1 MQLKLKDNTLRPA
14 PFPGGGSLFVW
25 QLSKIIQLYDDPSF
39 LTKSSG
45 NLAKVLLD
53 IKLHFVLSLTIASM
67 WERMRKMNAVKKI
80 YCRIFQLG
88 MRIAL
93 PFLPYREPK
102 LIEGVGGVP
111 QVLREHHIDCV
122 MLVTDAGVHGLGL
135 TAHLEEELKAAN
147 IRCVVYDG
155 TVANPTVANVEQARM
170 LYLENSCQGL
180 IAFGGGSSM
189 DCAKAVGARI
199 VRPKKP
205 LAKMEGLLHVMHRLP
220 LLIAVPTTAGTGSET
235 TLAAVITDEKI
246 HHKYPINDFS
256 LIPHYA
262 VLDPDV
268 TLNLPR
274 QLTATTGMDALTHAV
289 EAYIGRSTT
298 KGTRAAAIEA
308 VQLIFANLP
317 EAYYNGHNREAR
329 ANMLRAAYL
338 AGTAF
343 TKSYVGYVHAV
354 AHSLG
359 GRYGIAHGL
368 ANSVLLPVVLKAY
381 GSTAWKK
388 LAELA
393 RASGVSQST
402 SDEEAAKAFIDYI
415 DAMNAAMDIPE
426 TLPGI
431 RTEDIPQLARYADH
445 EANPLYPVPVLWGPD
460 QLEEMYKQVQEVST
474 HDGNGN
480 SNHSQTAA

>member
-1 MQLKLKDNTLRPA
+1 MNVLK
-14 PFPGGGSLFVW
+14 
-25 QLSKIIQLYDDPSF
+25 
-39 LTKSSG
+39 
-45 NLAKVLLD
+45 KV
-53 IKLHFVLSLTIASM
+53 F
-67 WERMRKMNAVKKI
+67 
-80 YCRIFQLG
+80 CRVFQAG

-93 PFLPYREPK
+93 PFLPYREPE
-102 LIEGVGGVP
+102 LIRGVGGVP
-111 QVLREHHIDCV
+111 AVLRAHDIDCV
-122 MLVTDAGVHGLGL
+122 MLVTDAGVRGLGL
-135 TAHLEEELKAAN
+135 TAHLEELLKAAHV
-147 IRCVVYDG
+147 RCVVYDG

-170 LYLENSCQGL
+170 LYLENGCQGL

-189 DCAKAVGARI
+189 DCAKALGARI
-199 VRPKKP
+199 VRPNKP
-205 LAKMEGLLHVMHRLP
+205 LARMEGLLQVLRRLP

-235 TLAAVITDEKI
+235 TLAAVITDEKL
-246 HHKYPINDFS
+246 HHKYPINDFA

-268 TLNLPR
+268 TLGLPPH
-274 QLTATTGMDALTHAV
+274 LTATTGMDALTHAV

-317 EAYYNGHNREAR
+317 EAYFNGHNRDAR

-381 GSTAWKK
+381 GPAAWKK

-393 RASGVSQST
+393 RAAGVSSAA
-402 SDEEAAKAFIDYI
+402 SDEEAAKAFIDAI
-415 DAMNAAMDIPE
+415 EAMNAAMDIPE

-431 RTEDIPQLARYADH
+431 LTEDIPQLARYADH
-445 EANPLYPVPVLWGPD
+445 EANPLYPVPVLWGP
-460 QLEEMYKQVQEVST
+460 EELQKMYELVQEVPG
-474 HDGNGN
+474 HDAKRNRD
-480 SNHSQTAA
+480 HTDTAA

>member
-1 MQLKLKDNTLRPA
+1 MNPLR
-14 PFPGGGSLFVW
+14 
-25 QLSKIIQLYDDPSF
+25 
-39 LTKSSG
+39 
-45 NLAKVLLD
+45 KV
-53 IKLHFVLSLTIASM
+53 
-67 WERMRKMNAVKKI
+67 
-80 YCRIFQLG
+80 YCRTYQLAFR
-88 MRIAL
+88 MAL

-102 LIEGVGGVP
+102 LLDGVQGLADLLVSRHIH
-111 QVLREHHIDCV
+111 QVL
-122 MLVTDAGVHGLGL
+122 LVTDRGILSHDLTRPLQDALAEAYIGVSLF
-135 TAHLEEELKAAN
+135 A
-147 IRCVVYDG
+147 D
-155 TVANPTVANVEQARM
+155 TVANPTVANVEAARERYLADGCQAI
-170 LYLENSCQGL
+170 

-189 DCAKAVGARI
+189 DCAKACGARI
-199 VRPKKP
+199 ARPGRQ
-205 LAKMEGLLHVMHRLP
+205 LDQMEGLLHVMRRLP

-235 TLAAVITDEKI
+235 TLAAVITDEKT

-262 VLDPDV
+262 VLEPDV
-268 TLNLPR
+268 TLNLPP

-308 VQLIFANLP
+308 VRLIAENLP

-368 ANSVLLPVVLKAY
+368 ANSVLLPIVLKAY
-381 GSTAWKK
+381 GSAAWKK

-393 RASGVSQST
+393 RAAGLTQST
-402 SDEEAAKAFIDYI
+402 NDEEAAKEFIDYI
-415 DAMNAAMDIPE
+415 DAMNAAMGIPE

-431 RTEDIPQLARYADH
+431 RTEDIPHLARYADH

-460 QLEEMYKQVQEVST
+460 QLEEMYRKVQEVT
-474 HDGNGN
+474 VHDGKRD
-480 SNHSQTAA
+480 SKHSKTAA

>member
-1 MQLKLKDNTLRPA
+1 MNVLK
-14 PFPGGGSLFVW
+14 
-25 QLSKIIQLYDDPSF
+25 
-39 LTKSSG
+39 
-45 NLAKVLLD
+45 KV
-53 IKLHFVLSLTIASM
+53 F
-67 WERMRKMNAVKKI
+67 
-80 YCRIFQLG
+80 CRVFQAG

-93 PFLPYREPK
+93 PFLPYREPE
-102 LIEGVGGVP
+102 LIRGVGGVP
-111 QVLREHHIDCV
+111 AVLRAHDIDCV

-135 TAHLEEELKAAN
+135 TAHLEELLKAAH

-170 LYLENSCQGL
+170 LYLENGCQGL

-189 DCAKAVGARI
+189 DCAKALGARI
-199 VRPKKP
+199 VRPNKP
-205 LAKMEGLLHVMHRLP
+205 LARMEGLLQVLRRLP

-246 HHKYPINDFS
+246 HHKYPINDFA

-268 TLNLPR
+268 TLGLPPH
-274 QLTATTGMDALTHAV
+274 LTATTGMDALTHAV

-317 EAYYNGHNREAR
+317 EAYFNGHDRDAR

-381 GSTAWKK
+381 GPAAWKK

-393 RASGVSQST
+393 RAAGVSSAA
-402 SDEEAAKAFIDYI
+402 SDEEAAKAFIEAI
-415 DAMNAAMDIPE
+415 EAMNAAMDIPE

-431 RTEDIPQLARYADH
+431 LSEDIPQLARYADH
-445 EANPLYPVPVLWGPD
+445 EANPLYPVPVLWGP
-460 QLEEMYKQVQEVST
+460 EELQKMYELVQEAPG
-474 HDGNGN
+474 HDAKRDR
-480 SNHSQTAA
+480 NHTDTAA

>member
-1 MQLKLKDNTLRPA
+1 MNVLK
-14 PFPGGGSLFVW
+14 
-25 QLSKIIQLYDDPSF
+25 
-39 LTKSSG
+39 
-45 NLAKVLLD
+45 KV
-53 IKLHFVLSLTIASM
+53 F
-67 WERMRKMNAVKKI
+67 
-80 YCRIFQLG
+80 CRVFQAG

-93 PFLPYREPK
+93 PFLPYREPE
-102 LIEGVGGVP
+102 LIRGVGGVP
-111 QVLREHHIDCV
+111 AVLRAHDIDCV

-135 TAHLEEELKAAN
+135 TAHLEELLKAAH

-170 LYLENSCQGL
+170 LYLENGCQGL

-189 DCAKAVGARI
+189 DCAKALGARI
-199 VRPKKP
+199 VRPNKP
-205 LAKMEGLLHVMHRLP
+205 LARMEGLLQVLRRLP

-235 TLAAVITDEKI
+235 TLAAVITDEKL
-246 HHKYPINDFS
+246 HHKYPINDFA

-268 TLNLPR
+268 TLGLPPH
-274 QLTATTGMDALTHAV
+274 LTATTGMDALTHAV

-317 EAYYNGHNREAR
+317 EAYFNGHDRDAR

-381 GSTAWKK
+381 GPAAWKK

-393 RASGVSQST
+393 RAAGVSSAA
-402 SDEEAAKAFIDYI
+402 SDEEAAKAFIDAME
-415 DAMNAAMDIPE
+415 AMNAAMDIPE

-431 RTEDIPQLARYADH
+431 LTEDIPQLARYADH
-445 EANPLYPVPVLWGPD
+445 EANPLYPVPVLWGP
-460 QLEEMYKQVQEVST
+460 EELQKMYELVQEVPG
-474 HDGNGN
+474 HDAKRNRD
-480 SNHSQTAA
+480 HTDTAA

>member
-1 MQLKLKDNTLRPA
+1 MNVLK
-14 PFPGGGSLFVW
+14 
-25 QLSKIIQLYDDPSF
+25 
-39 LTKSSG
+39 
-45 NLAKVLLD
+45 KV
-53 IKLHFVLSLTIASM
+53 
-67 WERMRKMNAVKKI
+67 
-80 YCRIFQLG
+80 YCRVFQTG
-88 MRIAL
+88 MRLAL
-93 PFLPYREPK
+93 PFLPYREPQ
-102 LIEGVGGVP
+102 LIHGVGGVAE
-111 QVLREHHIDCV
+111 VLRSHDIGCV

-135 TAHLEEELKAAN
+135 TAHLEELLKAAG
-147 IRCVVYDG
+147 IRCVVYDR
-155 TVANPTVANVEQARM
+155 TVANPTVANVEEARA
-170 LYLENSCQGL
+170 LYLEQGCQGL

-189 DCAKAVGARI
+189 DCAKALGARI
-199 VRPKKP
+199 VRPKKA
-205 LAKMEGLLHVMHRLP
+205 LNRMEGLLHVMRRLP

-235 TLAAVITDEKI
+235 TLAAVITDEKT

-268 TLNLPR
+268 TLGLPP

-298 KGTRAAAIEA
+298 RGTRAAAVEA
-308 VQLIFANLP
+308 VRLIFANLP
-317 EAYYNGHNREAR
+317 EAYFNGHDREAR

-368 ANSVLLPVVLKAY
+368 ANSVLLPVVLRAY
-381 GSTAWKK
+381 GPAAWKK
-388 LAELA
+388 LARLA
-393 RASGVSQST
+393 RAAGVSDAA
-402 SDEEAAKAFIDYI
+402 SDQEAAETFIACI
-415 DAMNAAMDIPE
+415 EGMNAAMDIPE

-431 RTEDIPQLARYADH
+431 RSEDIPQLERYADH

-460 QLEEMYKQVQEVST
+460 QLAEMYKKVQEVAT
-474 HDGNGN
+474 DDRTGDPE
-480 SNHSQTAA
+480 HSDTAA

>member
-1 MQLKLKDNTLRPA
+1 MNVLK
-14 PFPGGGSLFVW
+14 
-25 QLSKIIQLYDDPSF
+25 
-39 LTKSSG
+39 
-45 NLAKVLLD
+45 KV
-53 IKLHFVLSLTIASM
+53 F
-67 WERMRKMNAVKKI
+67 
-80 YCRIFQLG
+80 CRVFQTG

-93 PFLPYREPK
+93 PFLPYREPE
-102 LIEGVGGVP
+102 LIRGVGGVP
-111 QVLREHHIDCV
+111 AVLRAHDIDCV

-135 TAHLEEELKAAN
+135 TAHLEELLKAAH

-170 LYLENSCQGL
+170 LYLENGCQGL

-189 DCAKAVGARI
+189 DCAKALGARI
-199 VRPKKP
+199 VRPNKP
-205 LAKMEGLLHVMHRLP
+205 LARMEGLLQVLRRLP

-246 HHKYPINDFS
+246 HHKYPINDFA

-268 TLNLPR
+268 TLGLPPH
-274 QLTATTGMDALTHAV
+274 LTATTGMDALTHAV

-317 EAYYNGHNREAR
+317 EAYFNGHDRDAR

-381 GSTAWKK
+381 GPAAWKK

-393 RASGVSQST
+393 RAAGVSSAA
-402 SDEEAAKAFIDYI
+402 SDEEASKAFIDAI
-415 DAMNAAMDIPE
+415 EAMNAAMDIPE

-431 RTEDIPQLARYADH
+431 LSEDIPQLARYADH
-445 EANPLYPVPVLWGPD
+445 EANPLYPVPVLWGP
-460 QLEEMYKQVQEVST
+460 EELQKMYELVQEAPG
-474 HDGNGN
+474 HDAKRDPD
-480 SNHSQTAA
+480 HTDTAA

>member
-1 MQLKLKDNTLRPA
+1 MNVLK
-14 PFPGGGSLFVW
+14 
-25 QLSKIIQLYDDPSF
+25 
-39 LTKSSG
+39 
-45 NLAKVLLD
+45 KV
-53 IKLHFVLSLTIASM
+53 F
-67 WERMRKMNAVKKI
+67 
-80 YCRIFQLG
+80 CRVFQAG

-93 PFLPYREPK
+93 PFLPYREPE
-102 LIEGVGGVP
+102 LIRGVGGVP
-111 QVLREHHIDCV
+111 AVLRAHDIDCV

-135 TAHLEEELKAAN
+135 TAHLEELLKAAH

-170 LYLENSCQGL
+170 LYLENGCQGL

-189 DCAKAVGARI
+189 DCAKALGARI
-199 VRPKKP
+199 VRPNKP
-205 LAKMEGLLHVMHRLP
+205 LARMEGLLQVLRRLP

-246 HHKYPINDFS
+246 HHKYPINDFA

-268 TLNLPR
+268 TLGLPPH
-274 QLTATTGMDALTHAV
+274 LTATTGMDALTHAV

-317 EAYYNGHNREAR
+317 EAYFNGHDRDAR

-381 GSTAWKK
+381 GPAAWKK

-393 RASGVSQST
+393 RAVGVSSAAR
-402 SDEEAAKAFIDYI
+402 DEEAAKAFIEAI
-415 DAMNAAMDIPE
+415 EAMNAAMDIPE

-431 RTEDIPQLARYADH
+431 LSEDIPQLARYADH
-445 EANPLYPVPVLWGPD
+445 EANPLYPVPVLWGP
-460 QLEEMYKQVQEVST
+460 EELQKMYELVQEAPG
-474 HDGNGN
+474 HDAKRDRD
-480 SNHSQTAA
+480 HTDTAA

>member
-1 MQLKLKDNTLRPA
+1 
-14 PFPGGGSLFVW
+14 
-25 QLSKIIQLYDDPSF
+25 
-39 LTKSSG
+39 
-45 NLAKVLLD
+45 
-53 IKLHFVLSLTIASM
+53 
-67 WERMRKMNAVKKI
+67 MNVVKKI
-80 YCRIFQLG
+80 YCRVFQLG

-93 PFLPYREPK
+93 PFLPYREPE
-102 LIEGVGGVP
+102 LIQGVNGVP
-111 QVLREHHIDCV
+111 AVLRRHAIDCV

-135 TAHLEEELKAAN
+135 TAHLEELLKASH
-147 IRCVVYDG
+147 IRCVVYDR
-155 TVANPTVANVEQARM
+155 TVANPTVANVEEARA
-170 LYLENSCQGL
+170 LYLEKGCQGL

-205 LAKMEGLLHVMHRLP
+205 LNKMEGLLHVLHRLP
-220 LLIAVPTTAGTGSET
+220 MLIAVPTTAGTGSET
-235 TLAAVITDEKI
+235 TLAAVITDEKT

-262 VLDPDV
+262 VLEPDV
-268 TLNLPR
+268 TLNLPP

-308 VQLIFANLP
+308 VRLIAENLP

-368 ANSVLLPVVLKAY
+368 ANSVLLPIVLKAY
-381 GSTAWKK
+381 GSAAWKT

-393 RASGVSQST
+393 RAAGLTQST
-402 SDEEAAKAFIDYI
+402 NDEEAAKEFIDYI
-415 DAMNAAMDIPE
+415 DAMNAAMGIPE

-460 QLEEMYKQVQEVST
+460 QLEEMYRKVQEVT
-474 HDGNGN
+474 VHDGKRD
-480 SNHSQTAA
+480 SKHSKTAA

>member
-1 MQLKLKDNTLRPA
+1 MNVLK
-14 PFPGGGSLFVW
+14 
-25 QLSKIIQLYDDPSF
+25 
-39 LTKSSG
+39 
-45 NLAKVLLD
+45 KV
-53 IKLHFVLSLTIASM
+53 F
-67 WERMRKMNAVKKI
+67 
-80 YCRIFQLG
+80 CRVFQAG

-93 PFLPYREPK
+93 PFLPYREPE
-102 LIEGVGGVP
+102 LIRGVGGVP
-111 QVLREHHIDCV
+111 AVLRAHDIDCV
-122 MLVTDAGVHGLGL
+122 MLVTDAGVRGLGL
-135 TAHLEEELKAAN
+135 TAHLEELLKAAH

-170 LYLENSCQGL
+170 LYLENGCQGL

-189 DCAKAVGARI
+189 DCAKALGARI
-199 VRPKKP
+199 VRPNKP
-205 LAKMEGLLHVMHRLP
+205 LARMEGLLQVLRRLP

-246 HHKYPINDFS
+246 HHKYPINDFA

-268 TLNLPR
+268 TLGLPPH
-274 QLTATTGMDALTHAV
+274 LTATTGMDALTHAV

-317 EAYYNGHNREAR
+317 EAYFNGHDRDAR

-381 GSTAWKK
+381 GPAAWKK

-393 RASGVSQST
+393 RAVGVSSAAR
-402 SDEEAAKAFIDYI
+402 DEEAAKAFIEAI
-415 DAMNAAMDIPE
+415 EAMNAAMDIPE

-431 RTEDIPQLARYADH
+431 LTEDIPQLARYADH
-445 EANPLYPVPVLWGPD
+445 EANPLYPVPVLWGP
-460 QLEEMYKQVQEVST
+460 EELQKMYELVQEVPG
-474 HDGNGN
+474 HDAKRDRD
-480 SNHSQTAA
+480 HTDTAA

>member
-1 MQLKLKDNTLRPA
+1 
-14 PFPGGGSLFVW
+14 
-25 QLSKIIQLYDDPSF
+25 
-39 LTKSSG
+39 
-45 NLAKVLLD
+45 
-53 IKLHFVLSLTIASM
+53 
-67 WERMRKMNAVKKI
+67 MRA
-80 YCRIFQLG
+80 
-88 MRIAL
+88 AL
-93 PFLPYREPK
+93 PFLPYREPA
-102 LIEGVGGVP
+102 LIHGMEGVVT
-111 QVLREHHIDCV
+111 VLREQNIPCV
-122 MLVTDAGVHGLGL
+122 MLITDAGVHGLGL
-135 TAHLEEELKAAN
+135 TAHLEALLDAAG
-147 IRCVVYDG
+147 IRCVVYDR
-155 TVANPTVANVEQARM
+155 TVANPTVANVEQARL

-189 DCAKAVGARI
+189 DCAKAVGARL
-199 VRPKKP
+199 VRPRKP
-205 LAKMEGLLHVMHRLP
+205 LNRMEGLLHVLHRLP

-235 TLAAVITDEKI
+235 TLAAVITDEKT

-268 TLNLPR
+268 TLNLPP

-298 KGTRAAAIEA
+298 RATRAAAVEA
-308 VQLIFANLP
+308 VRLIFANLP
-317 EAYYNGHNREAR
+317 EAYFNGHDREAR

-381 GSTAWKK
+381 GPAAWKK

-393 RASGVSQST
+393 RAAGVS
-402 SDEEAAKAFIDYI
+402 DAPGDREAAEAFIACI
-415 DAMNAAMDIPE
+415 EAMNAAMDIPE

-431 RTEDIPQLARYADH
+431 RSEDIPQLARYADH
-445 EANPLYPVPVLWGPD
+445 EANPLYPVPVLWGPEKLAD
-460 QLEEMYKQVQEVST
+460 LYKQVQEVEV
-474 HDGNGN
+474 HDGKGN
-480 SNHSQTAA
+480 PVHSETAA

>member
-1 MQLKLKDNTLRPA
+1 MNVLK
-14 PFPGGGSLFVW
+14 
-25 QLSKIIQLYDDPSF
+25 
-39 LTKSSG
+39 
-45 NLAKVLLD
+45 KV
-53 IKLHFVLSLTIASM
+53 F
-67 WERMRKMNAVKKI
+67 
-80 YCRIFQLG
+80 CRVFQAG

-93 PFLPYREPK
+93 PFLPYREPE
-102 LIEGVGGVP
+102 LIRGVGGVP
-111 QVLREHHIDCV
+111 AVLRAHDIDCV

-135 TAHLEEELKAAN
+135 TAHLEELLKAAH

-170 LYLENSCQGL
+170 LYLENGCQGL

-189 DCAKAVGARI
+189 DCAKALGARI
-199 VRPKKP
+199 VRPNKP
-205 LAKMEGLLHVMHRLP
+205 LARMEGLLQVLRRLP

-246 HHKYPINDFS
+246 HHKYPINDFA

-268 TLNLPR
+268 TLGLPPH
-274 QLTATTGMDALTHAV
+274 LTATTGMDALTHAV

-317 EAYYNGHNREAR
+317 EAYFNGHDRDAR

-381 GSTAWKK
+381 GPAAWKK

-393 RASGVSQST
+393 RAVGVSSAAR
-402 SDEEAAKAFIDYI
+402 DEEAAKAFIEAI
-415 DAMNAAMDIPE
+415 EAMNAAMDIPE

-431 RTEDIPQLARYADH
+431 LTEDIPQLARYADH
-445 EANPLYPVPVLWGPD
+445 EANPLYPVPVLWGP
-460 QLEEMYKQVQEVST
+460 EELQKMYELVQEAPG
-474 HDGNGN
+474 HDAKRDRD
-480 SNHSQTAA
+480 HTDTAA